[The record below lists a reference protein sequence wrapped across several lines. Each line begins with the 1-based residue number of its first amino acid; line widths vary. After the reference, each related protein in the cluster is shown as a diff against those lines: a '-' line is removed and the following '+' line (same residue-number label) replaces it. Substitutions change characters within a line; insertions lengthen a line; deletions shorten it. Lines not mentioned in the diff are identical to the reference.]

1 MKSAHELA
9 IERHAMESHNDS
21 VRDEQKKA
29 IGEIDKRYS
38 SKSAEREVFL
48 KSKNTKAMSNGE
60 FQESQQ
66 PEEELSRNFRSLKSS
81 IEPEKKISEIQNNL
95 L

>member
-1 MKSAHELA
+1 
-9 IERHAMESHNDS
+9 
-21 VRDEQKKA
+21 
-29 IGEIDKRYS
+29 
-38 SKSAEREVFL
+38 
-48 KSKNTKAMSNGE
+48 MSNGE

-66 PEEELSRNFRSLKSS
+66 PEEELSRNFRSLKSN

>member
-9 IERHAMESHNDS
+9 IERHAMESHIDS

-38 SKSAEREVFL
+38 
-48 KSKNTKAMSNGE
+48 
-60 FQESQQ
+60 
-66 PEEELSRNFRSLKSS
+66 
-81 IEPEKKISEIQNNL
+81 
-95 L
+95 